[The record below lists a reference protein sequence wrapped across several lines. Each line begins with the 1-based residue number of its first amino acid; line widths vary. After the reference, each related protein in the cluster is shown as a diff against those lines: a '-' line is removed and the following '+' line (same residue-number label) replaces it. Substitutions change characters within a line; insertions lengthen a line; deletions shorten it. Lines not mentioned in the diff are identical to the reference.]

1 MKEII
6 EIGMYRVIDG
16 EVILDNFLLFQLIFL
31 FKNQLLNKP
40 LNVCKNFTKYNT
52 IHGLDAL
59 WWHREIIFTTVK
71 WIFDERIF

>member
-40 LNVCKNFTKYNT
+40 LNVYKNFTKYNT
-52 IHGLDAL
+52 IHWTRCTLMTSWNNIYDC
-59 WWHREIIFTTVK
+59 
-71 WIFDERIF
+71 